1 MGGQSTRTAGEP
13 SSQQSAEPV
22 PGDVRSRS
30 GDEPDSGDS
39 VRVTGLVMLQVLQ
52 DGHGPHGMA
61 DEHDVAGR
69 CRRVDDGVEVTGE
82 LPEGVAEG
90 AAATGAAVSALVV
103 GDYADVRVTRC
114 QMTCL
119 APPTVPVA
127 QESVQENH
135 RQIRDFGTNLSRHQG
150 KPVGC
155 GDGNPLCC
163 YWVHRRCRRLIVEMP
178 LVVPAL
184 KPQLQV
190 VHADR
195 KQRQ

>member
-1 MGGQSTRTAGEP
+1 MT
-13 SSQQSAEPV
+13 V
-22 PGDVRSRS
+22 SRS
-30 GDEPDSGDS
+30 
-39 VRVTGLVMLQVLQ
+39 
-52 DGHGPHGMA
+52 
-61 DEHDVAGR
+61 
-69 CRRVDDGVEVTGE
+69 GE

-103 GDYADVRVTRC
+103 GDYTDVRVTRC

-155 GDGNPLCC
+155 GDENPLCC
-163 YWVHRRCRRLIVEMP
+163 YWVHQRGQRLIVEMP

-184 KPQLQV
+184 KPQLHV